1 MSTPGPPM
9 TVFVTLTNVDAVLTP
24 PGWAEL
30 HGKVAEMIDRAGGIF
45 QGEWFC
51 GPTALR
57 QTACWCVDI
66 QPGVA
71 NTLKG
76 KLGAIG
82 AGYGRGMVA
91 WSEVSTA
98 VYLG

>member
-9 TVFVTLTNVDAVLTP
+9 TVFVSIGNRGDVLVARQ
-24 PGWAEL
+24 WAEF
-30 HGKVAEMIDRAGGIF
+30 HAEVADMMEAAGAAF

-51 GPTALR
+51 SPVAPW

-71 NTLKG
+71 ERLKG
-76 KLGAIG
+76 KLAAVGAK
-82 AGYGRGMVA
+82 YGRGMIG
-91 WSEVSTA
+91 WSEVATA
-98 VYLG
+98 VILG